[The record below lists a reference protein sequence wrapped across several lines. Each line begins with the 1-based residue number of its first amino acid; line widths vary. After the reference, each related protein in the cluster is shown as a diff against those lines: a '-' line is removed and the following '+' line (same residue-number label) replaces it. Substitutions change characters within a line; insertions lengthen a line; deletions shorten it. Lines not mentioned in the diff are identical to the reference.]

1 MNRFLIVVTGPTASG
16 KTQASI
22 ELARHFHSHI
32 ISADARQ
39 FYLEMNIGTAKP
51 SLDQLA
57 AAPHHFI
64 NHLSIGDSYSAGQ
77 FEQEAISFIDDDLK
91 NHSVITLVG
100 GSGLFIRAVLEGF
113 DSFPPE
119 DPEVKEKLQD
129 LFKAEGLVALQQL
142 LRSYDP
148 VYYDKVDLN
157 NPQRLIRA
165 MSVCLTSGKPF
176 SSFHKQQ
183 RKQRNFTPVKIGMKV
198 EKEELHRRIDERVE
212 QMMLAGLPDE
222 AAKLFP
228 LRRFNALQTVGYT
241 ELFEFLEQ
249 KITMDEA
256 VAKIKRNTR
265 QYARRQMTWF
275 KKEKDIAWFA
285 PDEAE
290 KIAEYIEGKMMSGE

>member
-1 MNRFLIVVTGPTASG
+1 MNRLLIVVTGPTASG

-22 ELARHFHSHI
+22 ELARYFHSHI

-77 FEQEAISFIDDDLK
+77 FEQEAVSFIDDDLK

-212 QMMLAGLPDE
+212 QMMLAGMPDE